1 MTMAGEGNEN
11 DRLRDMVGKAVASQM
26 NRLPEMISEAVGSRI
41 SPVLE
46 QLKASQPQQGMP
58 TRMPQQMPQDGMMQ
72 GRQAQQ
78 SFTREQVEQLI
89 QQREIARDVYE
100 GLAEA
105 NPDMDRSDLR
115 DLAGDIIDA
124 AAKGGMTV
132 ADVMKRNAEE
142 YPEIKNFMVNQ
153 YESGLKRFKPAEA
166 AMPEVNGEAATGEL
180 GQTAPAP
187 SGKAPVKVKPAPDD
201 TPGGASVTPNHPAT
215 DNEPSALEAD
225 ENTLDE
231 AIAKLDG

>member
-1 MTMAGEGNEN
+1 MTMAGEGNES
-11 DRLRDMVGKAVASQM
+11 DRIRDMVGSAVGNHM
-26 NRLPEMISEAVGSRI
+26 NRLPEMISQAIKEQL

-46 QLKASQPQQGMP
+46 KFNASQPQQGMP

-72 GRQAQQ
+72 GRQAQLQQ

-132 ADVMKRNAEE
+132 ADVMKRNADA

-153 YESGLKRFKPAEA
+153 FENGLKRFKPAEA
-166 AMPEVNGEAATGEL
+166 AIPEVNGEL